1 MTDRTCEYCD
11 KPLSPDARPD
21 QRFCGPTHR
30 KKAKRVAK
38 AEADRAAARVD
49 ALPQLL
55 SLREEGYDAE
65 RQDAEPV
72 HESDRRFAAI
82 IAGEDPDTRAP
93 RRRGIHSGL
102 WERIRETL
110 SRNPGVLPAE
120 AVQVRTD
127 AARAAER
134 AKIERLRSTPP
145 ELRVQDRH
153 DPSTR
158 ASVGIRGSQMRKLN
172 TRNMPRPQQ
181 PPSWLAD
188 SEDEYDALRR
198 MQPGETIDGGP
209 FTRGRPTGQRSR
221 HADYRWRIDD
231 GFIF

>member
-11 KPLSPDARPD
+11 KPLSPDARTD

-49 ALPQLL
+49 ALPQLS
-55 SLREEGYDAE
+55 SLREEGYDGE

-82 IAGEDPDTRAP
+82 INGEDPDTRAP
-93 RRRGIHSGL
+93 RRRGIPTAL

-120 AVQVRTD
+120 AVQARTD
-127 AARAAER
+127 AARATER
-134 AKIERLRSTPP
+134 AKLERLRSTDPA
-145 ELRVQDRH
+145 LRVQDRH

-158 ASVGIRGSQMRKLN
+158 ASVGLRGSQMRKLN
-172 TRNMPRPQQ
+172 THNMPRP
-181 PPSWLAD
+181 PVWAID
-188 SEDEYDALRR
+188 DAADEYESLRR
-198 MQPGETIDGGP
+198 MQPGETSDSPFYRSSRPQGG
-209 FTRGRPTGQRSR
+209 RSR
-221 HADYRWRIDD
+221 HAAYRWAGLDD
-231 GFIF
+231 GFRF